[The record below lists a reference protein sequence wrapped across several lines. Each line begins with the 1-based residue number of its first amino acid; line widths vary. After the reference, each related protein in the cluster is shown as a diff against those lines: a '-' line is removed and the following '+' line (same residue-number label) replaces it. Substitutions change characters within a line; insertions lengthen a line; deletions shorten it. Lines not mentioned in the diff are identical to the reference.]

1 MLCCIVLLF
10 FFFFFQAEDGIR
22 DYKVTGVQTCAL
34 PILHGGQRGALAR
47 ARGDGRPARLG
58 DGRRALLAWAHDD
71 GGGHRLRDR
80 VRGAAGAEAA
90 ASDAGRRRMRYSP
103 TLVDHFLNPR
113 NAGLMRD
120 PDGVGE
126 DEYVG
131 CGDLA
136 RFFLRVQHDRAVEV
150 RFQTYGCGPTIAAA
164 SAASELCRGRT
175 VDDLC
180 QLKAEEVEG
189 ALEWLPEDR
198 KHSAEI
204 VAGGPPGPARGPPSR
219 AGRGG

>member
-1 MLCCIVLLF
+1 
-10 FFFFFQAEDGIR
+10 
-22 DYKVTGVQTCAL
+22 
-34 PILHGGQRGALAR
+34 
-47 ARGDGRPARLG
+47 
-58 DGRRALLAWAHDD
+58 
-71 GGGHRLRDR
+71 
-80 VRGAAGAEAA
+80 
-90 ASDAGRRRMRYSP
+90 MRYSP

-164 SAASELCRGRT
+164 SAASEL
-175 VDDLC
+175 
-180 QLKAEEVEG
+180 KAEEVEG

-198 KHSAEI
+198 RHSAEI
-204 VAGGPPGPARGPPSR
+204 VAGALRAAARDHLSR
-219 AGRGG
+219 GRRGV